1 MLLLIKNVKLY
12 APDDMGTNDILICNE
27 KIVNVGKKLQIRY
40 EDLRVLDGEGMF
52 AVPGFIDQHVHVTGG
67 GGEGSFRTR
76 VPELKLSDC
85 VKAGVTTVLG
95 LLGTDG
101 LTRSVENLV
110 AKTKALNEEGITAYC
125 LTGSYGYPP
134 ITLTGNLKKDVAFI
148 QEVLGVKVAIS
159 DHRSSHMTK
168 EEFTRVAS
176 DVRVA
181 SLMSGKPGLI
191 VCHLGNGKRGL
202 GPIFDVLDDTELPI
216 WHFRPTHAQKVREDA
231 IAFGKRGGYVDYTA
245 GARGTGTAKSVVGA
259 IEAGIPAHLIT
270 VSTDSNGSQPRWNEK
285 NEMVGITAA
294 GMDTLLAT
302 LKALVFEAEMPLSKA
317 LGFITS
323 NVASALGLES
333 KKGALKR
340 GFDADILLLDEKL
353 NLRTV
358 LSRGQVMMRG
368 GEVEVKGTFEN

>member
-270 VSTDSNGSQPRWNEK
+270 VSTDSNSSQPRWNEK

-294 GMDTLLAT
+294 EHGH
-302 LKALVFEAEMPLSKA
+302 PSCNPQSP
-317 LGFITS
+317 GF
-323 NVASALGLES
+323 
-333 KKGALKR
+333 
-340 GFDADILLLDEKL
+340 
-353 NLRTV
+353 
-358 LSRGQVMMRG
+358 RG
-368 GEVEVKGTFEN
+368 GNAPFKGPRVHHQQRSLGAWSGIEEGRLETGLRRGHFAFGRETEPPYGAFQRPSDDARG